1 MLKKP
6 GGHRRL
12 NRINKLQNVKNF
24 STLMKGSLL
33 PGSVLRAGTMTTTEA
48 VLPDGPSK
56 TPNKQM
62 LSLLEELVPRDDY
75 EI

>member
-1 MLKKP
+1 MEVKSP
-6 GGHRRL
+6 ARL
-12 NRINKLQNVKNF
+12 GA
-24 STLMKGSLL
+24 M
-33 PGSVLRAGTMTTTEA
+33 TMTKA

-62 LSLLEELVPRDDY
+62 LSALEELVPWDDY

>member
-1 MLKKP
+1 
-6 GGHRRL
+6 
-12 NRINKLQNVKNF
+12 
-24 STLMKGSLL
+24 MKGSLL

-62 LSLLEELVPRDDY
+62 LSVLEELVPRDNY